1 MTKRLLAIGFIFACA
16 SLAWIFLGGTIFA
29 RTDASR
35 SQLDGKVR
43 STWGAPQEQKPP
55 AFSYTVHIPAEGKS
69 PARDQDY
76 PVPIDSTTA
85 AVKID
90 LEHRLKGLLYY
101 STYQV
106 HFTGTYTLQNR
117 TDTDQVVTAQ
127 WPFPAEKAVYDDLLF
142 SASGQSL
149 IAATEGNKATVS
161 FHVPPRET
169 ASFEVRYGSQGLD
182 SWRYNFGE
190 NVAQVRNFK
199 LALITNFAAVDFPD
213 NSLPPVEKHREGPG
227 WDLNWTYRNLVSGY
241 QIAITMPEALQPGP
255 LAGQISMFAPVSLFF
270 FFFILLA
277 VTTLQRIDLHPVNYF
292 FLAAA
297 FFAFH
302 LLLAYLVDHVSIHV
316 AFVAS
321 SIVSVALVTSYLRLA
336 VGPSFAF
343 REAAI
348 AQLFYLVLFSYAFFF
363 KGYTGLAITIGS
375 ILTLFV
381 LMQATGRVRWSD
393 RLSDPAGQSYP
404 PPNPSPATR

>member
-1 MTKRLLAIGFIFACA
+1 MVL
-16 SLAWIFLGGTIFA
+16 SGTIFA

-35 SQLDGKVR
+35 TQLDGKVA

-55 AFSYTVHIPAEGKS
+55 VFSYSVHVPAEGKS
-69 PARDQDY
+69 PARDDVY
-76 PVPIDSTTA
+76 TIPIDSTTA
-85 AVKID
+85 KVKID

-106 HFTGTYTLQNR
+106 HFNAIYTLRNP
-117 TDTDQVVTAQ
+117 TDTDHVITAQ
-127 WPFPAEKAVYDDLLF
+127 WPFPAGQAVYDDLLF
-142 SASGQSL
+142 NADGQSL
-149 IAATEGNKATVS
+149 RAATEGTKATVL
-161 FHVPPRET
+161 FYLPPHGE

-182 SWRYNFGE
+182 RWRYHFGAD
-190 NVAQVRNFK
+190 VSQVRNFK
-199 LALITNFAAVDFPD
+199 LFLTTNFADVDFPD
-213 NSLPPVEKHREGPG
+213 NTLSPVEKHRHGAG
-227 WDLNWTYRNLVSGY
+227 WNLNWNYRNLVSGY
-241 QIAITMPEALQPGP
+241 QIAVTMPEALQPGP

-270 FFFILLA
+270 FFFILLV

-316 AFVAS
+316 AFVVS

-336 VGPSFAF
+336 VGTAFAF

-393 RLSDPAGQSYP
+393 RLSCTAGQSSP
-404 PPNPSPATR
+404 TPNPSPATP